1 MSSAKFDGYAER
13 YDEVHNRS
21 LAASGETCEY
31 FADYKLACLQRIG
44 APTSEPLLDY
54 GCGVGNVLAK
64 FAESFVEVHGYD
76 PSQESLRIASE
87 RVPSAVLHRA
97 SDRIPSGHFATAV
110 LSGVLHH
117 VPRPERI
124 ALLRGVKKCLRTRG
138 RVVIF
143 EHNPLNP
150 VTRRAVADCPFDDDA
165 DLLWPWQAKRLLVDA
180 GYSAV
185 RLDFIVFFPRPL
197 AWLRPLEPR
206 LRALPAGAQ
215 TMLVGTC

>member
-1 MSSAKFDGYAER
+1 MSSAKFDGYAAR

-31 FADYKLACLQRIG
+31 FADYKLSCLERLG
-44 APTSEPLLDY
+44 APKSEPLLDY

-64 FAESFVEVHGYD
+64 LAGRFAEVHGYD
-76 PSQESLRIASE
+76 PSQESLRVASE
-87 RVPSAVLHRA
+87 RVPRAVLHDA
-97 SDRIPSGHFATAV
+97 PQRIPSEYFATAV

-117 VPRPERI
+117 VPRPQRVT
-124 ALLRGVKKCLRTRG
+124 LLRHLRTRLRPGG

-165 DLLWPWQAKRLLVDA
+165 DLLWPWYARRLLVDA
-180 GYSAV
+180 GFRGV
-185 RLDFIVFFPRPL
+185 QLDFIVFFPRPL

-215 TMLVGTC
+215 MMLVGTC